1 PFFIKTVDDIKISAN
16 YYSSFTSK
24 SIILLH
30 MLNGEKNDWN
40 TLIPFLREAGYH
52 VISIDLRGHGFSDLK
67 WEQFSSN
74 DFNKMIMDVEAASK
88 FLKAKGVKD
97 INIIGASIGANIALK
112 YASKNEY
119 VKNLVLLSPG
129 MNYRGVSI
137 VESIKNYKNPI
148 LIINSEQD
156 NLDEV
161 ERIYELV
168 VGEKKLQLYSGSQHG
183 TKMLSSD
190 GLNDL
195 ILNWLNS

>member
-1 PFFIKTVDDIKISAN
+1 
-16 YYSSFTSK
+16 
-24 SIILLH
+24 
-30 MLNGEKNDWN
+30 
-40 TLIPFLREAGYH
+40 
-52 VISIDLRGHGFSDLK
+52 
-67 WEQFSSN
+67 
-74 DFNKMIMDVEAASK
+74 MDVSGSLESS
-88 FLKAKGVKD
+88 KGVKD